1 MHLPRTLTPIVFV
14 LSLLFWPALVPADS
28 QAGAKASTLG
38 DYATALKEWRPLAE
52 QGDMESQFRMGFLYD
67 NGYGVPQ
74 DYGAAARWYR
84 LAAEQGHDLAQR
96 RLGLLHEQGLGVPQD
111 YGEAAR
117 WYRLAA
123 EQGNALA
130 QVSMGFMYDKGQG
143 VLQDYVQAHMW
154 VTLAGAQ
161 GHVGAAKARRIIEKK
176 MTPEQ
181 IAAAQWLA
189 REWLAIHQK

>member
-28 QAGAKASTLG
+28 QAGAKAVTLG

-52 QGDMESQFRMGFLYD
+52 LGDMESQFRMGFLYD

-74 DYGAAARWYR
+74 DDGAAARWYR
-84 LAAEQGHDLAQR
+84 LAAEQGHNLAQR
-96 RLGLLHEQGLGVPQD
+96 RLGLLHEQGRGVPQD
-111 YGEAAR
+111 YGAAAR

-130 QVSMGFMYDKGQG
+130 QVSLGFMYDKGQG

-154 VTLAGAQ
+154 VNLAGAQ
-161 GHVGAAKARRIIEKK
+161 GHVGAAKARRIIEKNDPR
-176 MTPEQ
+176 TNC
-181 IAAAQWLA
+181 
-189 REWLAIHQK
+189 

>member
-1 MHLPRTLTPIVFV
+1 MRLPRTLTPIVFV

-28 QAGAKASTLG
+28 QAGAKAVTLG

-52 QGDMESQFRMGFLYD
+52 LGDMESQFRMGFLYD

-74 DYGAAARWYR
+74 DDGAAARWYR

-96 RLGLLHEQGLGVPQD
+96 RLGLLYEQG
-111 YGEAAR
+111 R
-117 WYRLAA
+117 
-123 EQGNALA
+123 
-130 QVSMGFMYDKGQG
+130 G

-154 VTLAGAQ
+154 VNLAGAQ

-189 REWLAIHQK
+189 REWLAQHQK

>member
-1 MHLPRTLTPIVFV
+1 MRLHRTLTPIVFT
-14 LSLLFWPALVPADS
+14 LCLLVWPALV
-28 QAGAKASTLG
+28 QAGYLAGVEAWTLG

-52 QGDMESQFRMGFLYD
+52 LGDMESQFRMGFLYD

-74 DYGAAARWYR
+74 DDGAAARWYR

-96 RLGLLHEQGLGVPQD
+96 RLGLLYEQG
-111 YGEAAR
+111 R
-117 WYRLAA
+117 
-123 EQGNALA
+123 
-130 QVSMGFMYDKGQG
+130 G

-154 VTLAGAQ
+154 FNLAAAQ
-161 GHVGAAKARRIIEKK
+161 GHKNAVNNKEVLAEK

-189 REWLAIHQK
+189 REWLAQHQK

>member
-1 MHLPRTLTPIVFV
+1 MRLHRSLIPIVFI
-14 LSLLFWPALVPADS
+14 LCLLVWPALVPADS
-28 QAGAKASTLG
+28 QAGAKAVTLG

-52 QGDMESQFRMGFLYD
+52 LGDMESQFRMGFLYG

-74 DYGAAARWYR
+74 DDGAAARWYR

-96 RLGLLHEQGLGVPQD
+96 RLGLLYEQG
-111 YGEAAR
+111 R
-117 WYRLAA
+117 
-123 EQGNALA
+123 
-130 QVSMGFMYDKGQG
+130 G

-154 VTLAGAQ
+154 YNLAAAQNQENATKLRATLA
-161 GHVGAAKARRIIEKK
+161 KA

-189 REWLAIHQK
+189 REWLAQHQK

>member
-1 MHLPRTLTPIVFV
+1 MIWRVNSV
-14 LSLLFWPALVPADS
+14 W
-28 QAGAKASTLG
+28 ASCT
-38 DYATALKEWRPLAE
+38 T
-52 QGDMESQFRMGFLYD
+52 

-74 DYGAAARWYR
+74 DDGAAARWYR

-96 RLGLLHEQGLGVPQD
+96 RLGLLYEQG
-111 YGEAAR
+111 R
-117 WYRLAA
+117 
-123 EQGNALA
+123 
-130 QVSMGFMYDKGQG
+130 G

-154 VTLAGAQ
+154 VNLAGTQ

-181 IAAAQWLA
+181 IAEAQRLA

>member
-1 MHLPRTLTPIVFV
+1 MHLPRTLNPIVFI
-14 LSLLFWPALVPADS
+14 LCLLFWPALVPADS

-52 QGDMESQFRMGFLYD
+52 LGDMESQFRMGFLYD

-74 DYGAAARWYR
+74 DDGA
-84 LAAEQGHDLAQR
+84 
-96 RLGLLHEQGLGVPQD
+96 
-111 YGEAAR
+111 AAR

-123 EQGNALA
+123 EQGNALS

-181 IAAAQWLA
+181 IAEAQRLA